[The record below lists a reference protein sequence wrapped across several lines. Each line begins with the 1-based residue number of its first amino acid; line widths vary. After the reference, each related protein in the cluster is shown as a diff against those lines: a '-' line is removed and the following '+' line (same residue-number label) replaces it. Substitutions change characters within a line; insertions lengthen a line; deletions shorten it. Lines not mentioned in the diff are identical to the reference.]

1 MFAQRSKPTRHFLLA
16 LAAVLSLMSFP
27 GVVHAASFDFVSSGG
42 QFTIAGGGL
51 SFGNGLAISSAT
63 TDVGDPDTSLV
74 NAVVLLDP
82 IVLSGSNLALAPGLT
97 AIGIDNSITYEMQIF
112 ERAEDG
118 GALIAAA
125 TYEPGDFVVIGA
137 SGLISA
143 EIIDGVRD
151 VVVAQPGFSITID
164 ELAATGLAIDFNVTL
179 SAAGQDMAARI
190 ASGDLIAGSVAGS
203 VATVIPEPGTSLLMA
218 LGLIGL
224 ALVPSARPR

>member
-1 MFAQRSKPTRHFLLA
+1 M
-16 LAAVLSLMSFP
+16 
-27 GVVHAASFDFVSSGG
+27 
-42 QFTIAGGGL
+42 
-51 SFGNGLAISSAT
+51 
-63 TDVGDPDTSLV
+63 
-74 NAVVLLDP
+74 
-82 IVLSGSNLALAPGLT
+82 
-97 AIGIDNSITYEMQIF
+97 
-112 ERAEDG
+112 
-118 GALIAAA
+118 
-125 TYEPGDFVVIGA
+125 
-137 SGLISA
+137 
-143 EIIDGVRD
+143 RD